1 MCYPSDVQVSFPSPF
16 PVKKE
21 ELPMLMLYYAIGGG
35 IIGILVGVI
44 CTLLVVRIRSNSIL
58 SRAHRESAQM
68 ITDAERESAVI
79 IRDAKTRAREI
90 EVEIRSKLEQ
100 EGREMRREIANLE
113 KRIQAKEEAIEKR
126 AEALDRTAIQLSTQE
141 RDFVQREKQLDKER
155 ERITAL
161 QQEQLKRLETIAGM
175 TTEQARKE
183 LFTMLETEV
192 KRDSALHLK
201 RIEDEL
207 KEEADKRAKWI
218 IGEAIQ
224 RCAVDH
230 VAESTVTVVS
240 LPNEEM
246 KGRIIGREGRNIRT
260 LENATGVNIII
271 DDTPE
276 AVIISGF
283 DPIRRQ
289 IAKLVLERMIQ
300 DGRIHPARIEELVEK
315 VTEELN
321 QTIRERGEEACLE
334 ADVHGLHPEI
344 IKLLGKLSFR
354 TSYGQ
359 NVLRHSIEVSHL
371 TGIMAGELGLNIQ
384 EAKRAGLIHD
394 IGKALTHEV
403 EGAHAVLG
411 HDLAKRYGES
421 ETIANAIG
429 AHHGDMPNNSVLA
442 VLIQAADAMSA
453 SRPGARSESLQI
465 YLKRLEQLETIC
477 SSFPGVEKAYAIQA
491 GREVR
496 VMVQPNQ
503 VSDAEATVLARD
515 LARKIE
521 SELTYPGQIKVT
533 VVRETRAVETAK

>member
-1 MCYPSDVQVSFPSPF
+1 M
-16 PVKKE
+16 
-21 ELPMLMLYYAIGGG
+21 MTLYCLFGGG
-35 IIGILVGVI
+35 IVGVLLGVAV
-44 CTLLVVRIRSNSIL
+44 TLTVVRIRANSVL
-58 SRAHRESAQM
+58 SRAHRESAQKL
-68 ITDAERESAVI
+68 TDAEREAAAI

-90 EVEIRSKLEQ
+90 EVEMRSKMEE
-100 EGREMRREIANLE
+100 EGRELRKEIAALE

-126 AEALDRTAIQLSTQE
+126 AEALDKTAIQLSTQE
-141 RDFVQREKQLDKER
+141 RELVQREKQLDKER
-155 ERITAL
+155 ERVAQL
-161 QQEQLKRLETIAGM
+161 QQEQIKRLEAIAGM
-175 TTEQARKE
+175 TSEQARKE

-192 KRDSALHLK
+192 KRDCALHLK
-201 RIEDEL
+201 RIEDEMR
-207 KEEADKRAKWI
+207 EEADKRAKWI

-230 VAESTVTVVS
+230 VAESTVTVVA

-289 IAKLVLERMIQ
+289 VAKIVLERMIQ

-334 ADVHGLHPEI
+334 ADVHGIHPEI

-371 TGIMAGELGLNIQ
+371 CGIMAAELGLNVQ

-411 HDLAKRYGES
+411 HDVARRYGES

-429 AHHGDMPNNSVLA
+429 AHHGDMEPKTVLA
-442 VLIQAADAMSA
+442 VLLQAADAMSA
-453 SRPGARSESLQI
+453 SRPGARSESLQV

-477 SSFPGVEKAYAIQA
+477 NSFPGVEKAFAIQA

-496 VMVQPNQ
+496 VMVQPEQ
-503 VSDAEATVLARD
+503 ISDAEAAILARD

-521 SELTYPGQIKVT
+521 QEVTYPGQIKVT
-533 VVRETRAVETAK
+533 VVRETRAVEMAK

>member
-1 MCYPSDVQVSFPSPF
+1 
-16 PVKKE
+16 
-21 ELPMLMLYYAIGGG
+21 MLMLYYAIGGG

-141 RDFVQREKQLDKER
+141 RDLVQREKQLDKER

>member
-1 MCYPSDVQVSFPSPF
+1 
-16 PVKKE
+16 
-21 ELPMLMLYYAIGGG
+21 MLMVYYAIGGG
-35 IIGILVGVI
+35 IVGILLGV
-44 CTLLVVRIRSNSIL
+44 LLALFVVRIRANSIL
-58 SRAHRESAQM
+58 SRAHREFAQKV
-68 ITDAERESAVI
+68 TDAERESAAI

-90 EVEIRSKLEQ
+90 EVEMRQKMEA

-113 KRIQAKEEAIEKR
+113 KRIQSKEEAIEKR
-126 AEALDRTAIQLSTQE
+126 AEALDKTAIQLSTQE
-141 RDFVQREKQLDKER
+141 RELVSREKQLDKER
-155 ERITAL
+155 ERVIAL
-161 QQEQLKRLETIAGM
+161 QQEQVKRLETIAGM
-175 TTEQARKE
+175 TSDQARKE
-183 LFTMLETEV
+183 LFAMLETEV
-192 KRDSALHLK
+192 KRDCAMQLK
-201 RIEDEL
+201 RIEEEL
-207 KEEADKRAKWI
+207 REEADKRAKWI

-230 VAESTVTVVS
+230 VAETTVTVVA

-283 DPIRRQ
+283 DPVRRQ
-289 IAKLVLERMIQ
+289 IAKLTLERMIQ

-315 VTEELN
+315 ITEELN

-371 TGIMAGELGLNIQ
+371 TGIMAAELGLNVQ

-421 ETIANAIG
+421 EAIANAIG
-429 AHHGDMPNNSVLA
+429 AHHGDMPSNSILA
-442 VLIQAADAMSA
+442 VLIQSADAMSA

-477 SSFPGVEKAYAIQA
+477 NSFSGVEKAFAIQA

-503 VSDAEATVLARD
+503 ISDAEAAVLARD

-521 SELTYPGQIKVT
+521 TELTYPGQIKVT

>member
-1 MCYPSDVQVSFPSPF
+1 
-16 PVKKE
+16 
-21 ELPMLMLYYAIGGG
+21 MLYYAIGGG

-141 RDFVQREKQLDKER
+141 RDLVQREKQLDKER

>member
-1 MCYPSDVQVSFPSPF
+1 
-16 PVKKE
+16 
-21 ELPMLMLYYAIGGG
+21 MLTMYYAIGGG
-35 IIGILVGVI
+35 IVGIFLGILG
-44 CTLLVVRIRSNSIL
+44 TLIAVRIRANSIL
-58 SRAHRESAQM
+58 SRANREFAQKV
-68 ITDAERESAVI
+68 TDAERESAAI

-90 EVEIRSKLEQ
+90 EVEMRQKMEAES
-100 EGREMRREIANLE
+100 REMRREIASLE

-126 AEALDRTAIQLSTQE
+126 AEALDKTAIQLSVQE
-141 RDFVQREKQLDKER
+141 RELVAREKQLDKER
-155 ERITAL
+155 ERVIAL
-161 QQEQLKRLETIAGM
+161 QQEQVKRLESIAGM
-175 TTEQARKE
+175 TSEQAKRE
-183 LFTMLETEV
+183 LFNMLEMEV
-192 KRDSALHLK
+192 RRDCAVQLK
-201 RIEDEL
+201 RIEEEL

-230 VAESTVTVVS
+230 VAESTVTVVA

-289 IAKLVLERMIQ
+289 VAKLTLERMIQ

-315 VTEELN
+315 ITEELN

-371 TGIMAGELGLNIQ
+371 MGIMAGELGLNIQ

-421 ETIANAIG
+421 EAVVNAIG
-429 AHHGDMPNNSVLA
+429 AHHGDMPPTTVLA
-442 VLIQAADAMSA
+442 VLLQASDAMSA

-477 SSFPGVEKAYAIQA
+477 NSYAGVEKAYAIQA

-496 VMVQPNQ
+496 IMVQPNQ
-503 VSDAEATVLARD
+503 ISDAEASVLARD
-515 LARKIE
+515 IARRIE

>member
-1 MCYPSDVQVSFPSPF
+1 
-16 PVKKE
+16 
-21 ELPMLMLYYAIGGG
+21 MLTMYYAIGGG
-35 IIGILVGVI
+35 IAGILLGVLG
-44 CTLLVVRIRSNSIL
+44 TLVVVRMRANSIL
-58 SRAHRESAQM
+58 SHAHREFAQKV
-68 ITDAERESAVI
+68 TDAERESAAI

-90 EVEIRSKLEQ
+90 EIEIRQKMEVES
-100 EGREMRREIANLE
+100 RESRREVANLE
-113 KRIQAKEEAIEKR
+113 RRVQAKEEAIEKR
-126 AEALDRTAIQLSTQE
+126 AEALDKTAIQLSTQE
-141 RDFVQREKQLDKER
+141 RELVLREKQLDKER
-155 ERITAL
+155 EQISVL
-161 QQEQLKRLETIAGM
+161 QKEQIKRLETIAGM
-175 TTEQARKE
+175 TSEQARKE
-183 LFTMLETEV
+183 LFSMLETEV
-192 KRDSALHLK
+192 KRDCALQLK
-201 RIEDEL
+201 RIEEEL
-207 KEEADKRAKWI
+207 REESDKRAKWI

-224 RCAVDH
+224 RCAVEH
-230 VAESTVTVVS
+230 VAETTVTVVS

-260 LENATGVNIII
+260 LESATGVNVII

-283 DPIRRQ
+283 DPVRRQ

-315 VTEELN
+315 ITEELN

-344 IKLLGKLSFR
+344 VKLLGKLSFR

-359 NVLRHSIEVSHL
+359 NVLRHSIEVAHL
-371 TGIMAGELGLNIQ
+371 ASIMAAELGLNAQ

-421 ETIANAIG
+421 ETITNAIG

-442 VLIQAADAMSA
+442 VLLQAADAMSA
-453 SRPGARSESLQI
+453 SRPGARSESMQI
-465 YLKRLEQLETIC
+465 YLKRLEQLETVC
-477 SSFPGVEKAYAIQA
+477 NSFSGVEKAYAIQA

-496 VMVQPNQ
+496 VIVQPNQ
-503 VSDAEATVLARD
+503 ITDAEASVLARD

-521 SELTYPGQIKVT
+521 NEVTYPGQIKVT
-533 VVRETRAVETAK
+533 VVRETRAIETAK

>member
-1 MCYPSDVQVSFPSPF
+1 
-16 PVKKE
+16 
-21 ELPMLMLYYAIGGG
+21 MLMLYYAIGGG

-141 RDFVQREKQLDKER
+141 RDLVQREKQLDKER

-394 IGKALTHEV
+394 IGKALTHE
-403 EGAHAVLG
+403 
-411 HDLAKRYGES
+411 
-421 ETIANAIG
+421 
-429 AHHGDMPNNSVLA
+429 
-442 VLIQAADAMSA
+442 
-453 SRPGARSESLQI
+453 
-465 YLKRLEQLETIC
+465 
-477 SSFPGVEKAYAIQA
+477 
-491 GREVR
+491 
-496 VMVQPNQ
+496 
-503 VSDAEATVLARD
+503 
-515 LARKIE
+515 
-521 SELTYPGQIKVT
+521 
-533 VVRETRAVETAK
+533 

>member
-1 MCYPSDVQVSFPSPF
+1 
-16 PVKKE
+16 
-21 ELPMLMLYYAIGGG
+21 MLMVYYAIGGG
-35 IIGILVGVI
+35 IAGILFGI
-44 CTLLVVRIRSNSIL
+44 LATFFVVRVRANSIL
-58 SRAHRESAQM
+58 SRAYREFAQKV
-68 ITDAERESAVI
+68 TDAERESAAI

-90 EVEIRSKLEQ
+90 EVEMRQKMEA

-113 KRIQAKEEAIEKR
+113 KRIQSKEEIIEKR
-126 AEALDRTAIQLSTQE
+126 AEALDKTAIQLSTQE
-141 RDFVQREKQLDKER
+141 RELVSREKQLDKER
-155 ERITAL
+155 ERIIAL
-161 QQEQLKRLETIAGM
+161 QQEQVKRLETIAGM
-175 TTEQARKE
+175 TSEQARRE
-183 LFTMLETEV
+183 LFSMLETEV
-192 KRDSALHLK
+192 KRDCALQLK
-201 RIEDEL
+201 RIEEEL

-230 VAESTVTVVS
+230 VAETTVTVVA

-283 DPIRRQ
+283 DPVRRQ
-289 IAKLVLERMIQ
+289 IAKLTLERMIQ

-315 VTEELN
+315 ITEELN

-344 IKLLGKLSFR
+344 VKLLGKLSFR

-371 TGIMAGELGLNIQ
+371 TGIMAAELGLNVQ

-421 ETIANAIG
+421 DTIANAIG
-429 AHHGDMPNNSVLA
+429 AHHGDMPSNSILA
-442 VLIQAADAMSA
+442 VLIQSADAMSA

-465 YLKRLEQLETIC
+465 YLKRLEQLENIC
-477 SSFPGVEKAYAIQA
+477 NSFSGVDKAFAIQA

-503 VSDAEATVLARD
+503 ISDAEASVLARD

-521 SELTYPGQIKVT
+521 TELTYPGQIKVT